1 MGKGA
6 VGRRNSTKGG
16 QSLEQH
22 RGCKEQRAG
31 PRIRMKNWRLGEVG
45 EHTWAA

>member
-1 MGKGA
+1 MLQA
-6 VGRRNSTKGG
+6 EEIAQRVG

-31 PRIRMKNWRLGEVG
+31 PRIRMQNWRLGG
-45 EHTWAA
+45 GW